1 MHLFQRELELD
12 AAQLLTDSASTRLS
26 LYRKQSWCEDKLRH
40 VGTAFHYVRG
50 LVRNG
55 NIDVLAVNGKD
66 NCSDTLTNW
75 LGLRANSKSHQGI

>member
-1 MHLFQRELELD
+1 MGHGVRHASDPNHVVHLLQRELELD

-26 LYRKQSWCEDKLRH
+26 LYRKQSWCEGKLRH

-66 NCSDTLTNW
+66 NAPTF
-75 LGLRANSKSHQGI
+75 